1 MPQDVFSGLT
11 NLNGLSL
18 FGNDQLSTLPRGV
31 FSGLP
36 RLGSLTLF
44 DCGFVRLP
52 EGIFTGLSRVGTLWL
67 HGNPGSPFTL
77 TVELVRKDN
86 KDRTAPGPANVVIKV
101 AEGAPREMTV
111 SLSARGGTLSADKAT
126 IAVGATESETV
137 VVTQTEGGPV
147 IVIPGSAS
155 ALPTRF
161 LGLKDRRGRFPRAVS
176 IGVESVSRVLKVRRK
191 SVANGCPP
199 RSTWVREGFGR
210 PDVKGTGAG
219 WMRLGVIAT
228 GCNVC
233 GNC

>member
-1 MPQDVFSGLT
+1 MPEGVFAGLSSLVHLVVFSNDKLSALPKNAFSGLTNLEYLGVYGNDELKTMPQDVFSGLT

-18 FGNDQLSTLPRGV
+18 FGNDQLSTLPAGV

-36 RLGSLTLF
+36 RLGSLMLF

-52 EGIFTGLSRVGTLWL
+52 EGLFTGLYRVGTLWL

-86 KDRTAPGPANVVIKV
+86 KDRTAPGPARVVIKV
-101 AEGAPREMTV
+101 VEGAPREMTV

-161 LGLKDRRGRFPRAVS
+161 LGLKTAVGDS
-176 IGVESVSRVLKVRRK
+176 LVLFR
-191 SVANGCPP
+191 
-199 RSTWVREGFGR
+199 
-210 PDVKGTGAG
+210 
-219 WMRLGVIAT
+219 
-228 GCNVC
+228 
-233 GNC
+233 